1 MPALK
6 IAANALTIGRA
17 VIGIIIGGLGA
28 YQGRKA
34 LKAVVLLLMTA
45 WFSDV
50 ADGFLARASKVKVKD
65 WIGEHDLYADM
76 TVSAGVLYYLTSSN
90 YIPVY
95 AGWGIFI
102 GSVILLYYFPS
113 TTLAEGLQA
122 IPYALMI
129 YTSFMHIPLYGF
141 LIVAFLLFLIAITWP
156 RFPKEKVPGFLNGMR
171 NLKRRV

>member
-6 IAANALTIGRA
+6 IAANILTVGRA
-17 VIGIIIGGLGA
+17 VIGVVIGLLGIF
-28 YQGRKA
+28 QGRRA
-34 LKAVVLLLMTA
+34 LKTAVLLLITA

-50 ADGFLARASKVKVKD
+50 ADGFLARSSKVTVKD

-76 TVSAGVLYYLTSSN
+76 TVSAGVLYYLTFSQ
-90 YIPVY
+90 YIPLY

-102 GSVILLYYFPS
+102 VSAVLLYYFPS

-129 YTSFMHIPLYGF
+129 YTSFSHIPLYGF
-141 LIVAFLLFLIAITWP
+141 LILAFLLFLIIITWP
-156 RFPKEKVPGFLNGMR
+156 RFPKEKVPDFLNGMKT
-171 NLKRRV
+171 LKRR